1 MHVCKHEMHIAY
13 CTQLRNAAIP
23 ISNSVGT
30 TVGMRAIFKYFLS
43 RPSFSTVAAQTPL
56 KKPVLR
62 QSRPRKPHLLV
73 SVSHKSLTSLFQF
86 SYYTD
91 SHYRLSQERIYYFLK
106 AQGLLIIKRIKR
118 NSYRL

>member
-23 ISNSVGT
+23 ISNSVGR

-73 SVSHKSLTSLFQF
+73 SVSHKSHTSLFQF

-91 SHYRLSQERIYYFLK
+91 SH
-106 AQGLLIIKRIKR
+106 
-118 NSYRL
+118 